1 MYVSTIFNKLGK
13 NNKNASMLTR
23 KTGKL
28 VCPCVPHFLEADDGS
43 TIKNILVVKTR
54 DFGAV

>member
-1 MYVSTIFNKLGK
+1 MPPVS
-13 NNKNASMLTR
+13 S
-23 KTGKL
+23 
-28 VCPCVPHFLEADDGS
+28 FLEADDGS